1 MGQKINPTGFRTGVI
16 FPSKSVWYTS
26 LKDYAK
32 NVLEENKIRRFLEKK
47 LVLAGLTKVEIKRSI
62 NTIDMYLHVSRPGVV
77 IGRGGTGLEQL
88 KKELTVLILGE
99 RAPKSKVNL
108 VKINIHPMEV
118 PQPEISAV
126 LVAERLANQLEH
138 RYPTRRAVTQAIEK
152 VMAAGAKGIKITLSG
167 RINGAEI
174 SRVEKYKQGQI
185 PTQTL
190 RANIDYADRPALTR
204 SGYVGIK
211 VWVYTGE
218 IIS

>member
-1 MGQKINPTGFRTGVI
+1 MGQKINPTGFRMGVI
-16 FPSKSVWYTS
+16 FPTKSVWYAGA
-26 LKDYAK
+26 KDYAK
-32 NVLEENKIRRFLEKK
+32 NVLEEYKIRRFLEKK

-62 NTIDMYLHVSRPGVV
+62 NTIDIYLHVSRPGVV
-77 IGRGGTGLEQL
+77 IGRGGSGLDQL

-99 RAPKSKVNL
+99 RAPKAQLNL
-108 VKINIHPMEV
+108 VKINLHPLEV
-118 PQPEISAV
+118 AQPEISAV

-152 VMAAGAKGIKITLSG
+152 VMAAGAKGIKITLGG

-190 RANIDYADRPALTR
+190 RANIDYCEHPALTR

-211 VWVYTGE
+211 VWIYTGE
-218 IIS
+218 IIV

>member
-16 FPSKSVWYTS
+16 FPSKSVWFAAF
-26 LKDYAK
+26 KDYSK
-32 NVLEENKIRRFLEKK
+32 NVLEEHKIRAFLEKK

-62 NTIDMYLHVSRPGVV
+62 NTIDIYLYVSRPGVV
-77 IGRGGTGLEQL
+77 IGRGGSGLEQL
-88 KKELTVLILGE
+88 KKDLTILILGE
-99 RAPKSKVNL
+99 RAPKAKINL
-108 VKINIHPMEV
+108 VKINLHPIEV
-118 PQPEISAV
+118 ALPELSAV

-152 VMAAGAKGIKITLSG
+152 VMAAGAKGIKITLGG

-190 RANIDYADRPALTR
+190 RANIDYCERPALTR

-211 VWVYTGE
+211 VWIYTGE